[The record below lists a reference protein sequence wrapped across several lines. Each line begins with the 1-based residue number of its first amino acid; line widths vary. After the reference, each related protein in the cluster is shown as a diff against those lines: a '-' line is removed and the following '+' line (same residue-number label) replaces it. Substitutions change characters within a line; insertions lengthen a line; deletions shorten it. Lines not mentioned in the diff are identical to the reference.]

1 MGQYPLTGETMDIIE
16 AIMYFFKTTMVGR
29 AEWSGQALNGGQRQ
43 ADERE
48 REGERESYTSITHSE
63 KLQSPHQ
70 QYH

>member
-48 REGERESYTSITHSE
+48 RGRGGERELHLNNT
-63 KLQSPHQ
+63 Q
-70 QYH
+70 